1 MTDDEKMDALLR
13 QMAAEEYNR
22 PPHIVPREQM
32 WEAIQQGLGTGR
44 EPSEAGQPG
53 LGDPKVVPLSR
64 GARVPRWVY
73 FAVAAVALLAVGIQL
88 GRMMGGPSSAI
99 VQNEARPDSLGR
111 DSTRNVQPNDATP
124 SVTPDQR
131 MADGTQRSD
140 DGKGKPRP
148 RPEPE
153 RFSPTSPNDAVAT
166 AYTVAASQHL
176 TQAEAMLTAFK
187 GDLNQ
192 GRMDAQ
198 VSAWSK
204 DLLSNTRLLLDSP
217 AAQDPARR
225 KLLQDLELVL
235 VQIVQL
241 SPNSSSRDRDLI
253 KGALTDDQVITR
265 LRTAIPV
272 QKGT

>member
-1 MTDDEKMDALLR
+1 MTDDEKMDTLLR

-32 WEAIQQGLGTGR
+32 WEAVRQGLDGGLAGNREQGTGDR
-44 EPSEAGQPG
+44 VLPF
-53 LGDPKVVPLSR
+53 
-64 GARVPRWVY
+64 RVPRWVY
-73 FAVAAVALLAVGIQL
+73 FAAAAVALLAVGIQL
-88 GRMMGGPSSAI
+88 GRMMSTRGERTDARVEPARLDS
-99 VQNEARPDSLGR
+99 VQS
-111 DSTRNVQPNDATP
+111 DSTRRLVPNDLTPGVVRDEQVAT
-124 SVTPDQR
+124 
-131 MADGTQRSD
+131 SD

-153 RFSPTSPNDAVAT
+153 RFSPTSPNDAAAT
-166 AYTVAASQHL
+166 AYTVAAAQHM
-176 TQAEAMLTAFK
+176 TEAEAMLTAFK
-187 GDLNQ
+187 GELNQ

-198 VSAWSK
+198 ISAWGK

-217 AAQDPARR
+217 AASDPLRR

-241 SPNSSSRDRDLI
+241 SPNASSRDRDLI
-253 KGALTDDQVITR
+253 RGALTDDQVLTR

>member
-32 WEAIQQGLGTGR
+32 WDVIQAGLGSR
-44 EPSEAGQPG
+44 EAGSGKGEAG
-53 LGDPKVVPLSR
+53 LGDSKVVPIR
-64 GARVPRWVY
+64 GSRVPRWIY

-88 GRMMGGPSSAI
+88 GRMMGRPAGNMAEVPKTLQDSAA
-99 VQNEARPDSLGR
+99 VK
-111 DSTRNVQPNDATP
+111 DSTRRGLPNDAAP
-124 SVTPDQR
+124 VTPDQR
-131 MADGTQRSD
+131 LADGRSD

-153 RFSPTSPNDAVAT
+153 RFSPTSPNDAAAT
-166 AYTVAASQHL
+166 AYTVAAAQHM
-176 TQAEAMLTAFK
+176 TEAEAMLTAFK

-198 VSAWSK
+198 ISAWGK

-217 AAQDPARR
+217 AAQDPVRR

-241 SPNSSSRDRDLI
+241 SPNAPARDRDLI
-253 KGALTDDQVITR
+253 KGALTDDQVLTR

>member
-1 MTDDEKMDALLR
+1 MTDDEKMDTLLR

-32 WEAIQQGLGTGR
+32 WEAVRQGLDSGQTANREPGTGNG
-44 EPSEAGQPG
+44 E
-53 LGDPKVVPLSR
+53 V
-64 GARVPRWVY
+64 RVLPFGNRMPRWVY
-73 FAVAAVALLAVGIQL
+73 FAAAAVALLAVGIQL
-88 GRMMGGPSSAI
+88 GRLMSTRG
-99 VQNEARPDSLGR
+99 ERTDARVEPARLDSLQS
-111 DSTRNVQPNDATP
+111 DSTRRVVPNELTP
-124 SVTPDQR
+124 SAVRDEQVAT
-131 MADGTQRSD
+131 SD

-153 RFSPTSPNDAVAT
+153 RFSPTSPNDAAAT
-166 AYTVAASQHL
+166 AYTVAAAQHM
-176 TQAEAMLTAFK
+176 TEAEAMLTAFK

-198 VSAWSK
+198 ISAWGK

-217 AAQDPARR
+217 AASDPLRR

-241 SPNSSSRDRDLI
+241 SPNASSRDRDLI
-253 KGALTDDQVITR
+253 RGALTDDQVLTR

>member
-32 WEAIQQGLGTGR
+32 WNVIQSGLGTG
-44 EPSEAGQPG
+44 EAG
-53 LGDPKVVPLSR
+53 LGTRDTGPSDPNVVPLSR
-64 GARVPRWVY
+64 GSRVPRWIY

-88 GRMMGGPSSAI
+88 GRMMGGPTTVAD
-99 VQNEARPDSLGR
+99 VPKTVR
-111 DSTRNVQPNDATP
+111 DSASVIDSAGVGLPNDAAPVTQDQRLAA
-124 SVTPDQR
+124 VTP
-131 MADGTQRSD
+131 RSD

-153 RFSPTSPNDAVAT
+153 RFSPTSPNDAAVM
-166 AYTVAASQHL
+166 AYTVATSQHL
-176 TQAEAMLTAFK
+176 TEAEAMLTAFK

-198 VSAWSK
+198 ISAWGK

-217 AAQDPARR
+217 AAKDPARR
-225 KLLQDLELVL
+225 RLLQDLELVL

-241 SPNSSSRDRDLI
+241 SPNASSRDRDLI

>member
-13 QMAAEEYNR
+13 QMAAEDYNR

-32 WEAIQQGLGTGR
+32 WEAVQQGLGTGQ
-44 EPSEAGQPG
+44 AGSG
-53 LGDPKVVPLSR
+53 KAAGEFGGSKVVPITR
-64 GARVPRWVY
+64 GSRVPRWIY
-73 FAVAAVALLAVGIQL
+73 FAVAAVALLAVGIQM
-88 GRMMGGPSSAI
+88 GRMMGRPDDNIVQGPSL
-99 VQNEARPDSLGR
+99 PP
-111 DSTRNVQPNDATP
+111 DSTRQSLPNN
-124 SVTPDQR
+124 VTPNVAPDSQLVS
-131 MADGTQRSD
+131 SD
-140 DGKGKPRP
+140 DGKGKPKP

-153 RFSPTSPNDAVAT
+153 RFRPTSPNDAAVS
-166 AYTVAASQHL
+166 AYTVAAAQHM
-176 TQAEAMLTAFK
+176 TEAEAMLTAFK
-187 GDLNQ
+187 TDINQ

-198 VSAWSK
+198 ISAWGK

-217 AAQDPARR
+217 AAQDPVRR

-241 SPNSSSRDRDLI
+241 SPNAPARDRDLI
-253 KGALTDDQVITR
+253 KGALTDDQVLTR

>member
-32 WEAIQQGLGTGR
+32 WDVIRSGLENR
-44 EPSEAGQPG
+44 ESG
-53 LGDPKVVPLSR
+53 LGDSKVVPIRGSR
-64 GARVPRWVY
+64 IPRWIY
-73 FAVAAVALLAVGIQL
+73 LAVAAVALLAVGIQM
-88 GRMMGGPSSAI
+88 GRMMGRPSDAI
-99 VQNEARPDSLGR
+99 VQNQSTQRDSLQR
-111 DSTRNVQPNDATP
+111 DSTQGVQPNDATP
-124 SVTPDQR
+124 NVTPDQR
-131 MADGTQRSD
+131 LAVGPERSD

-153 RFSPTSPNDAVAT
+153 RFRPTSPNDGVAT
-166 AYTVAASQHL
+166 AYTVAAAQHL
-176 TQAEAMLTAFK
+176 TEAEAMLTAFK
-187 GDLNQ
+187 TDVNQ

-198 VSAWSK
+198 IATWGK

-217 AAQDPARR
+217 AAQDPVRR